1 MQCPYR
7 SSFLIPLLL
16 FLFGASLPSSAAVP
30 GGGTEIAAIR
40 IAGASQIAESRLLSA
55 LPVQR
60 HSPYSSAALQASARV
75 LAILYRGEGFLFV
88 SIDSMRTEYTVDSL
102 QATITIYLTEG
113 ERFVLGRLSISGAA
127 HWPEDELLRWC
138 TTKTDEPLSQAT
150 VENDIEFL
158 LQQYENAGYPFVS
171 ISVDTLRPE
180 SSHPRTLELILKIDE
195 GARVFLT
202 EVRVEGNTVTRSD
215 VIIREA
221 RVSALGLYRQT
232 QLERLRRRLDRLTI
246 FASVELPQLYLT
258 TPVSRPDSTP
268 AGLLVRVHEGPT
280 STFDGIAG
288 YVPPATSTGQ
298 GYFMGNVTVV
308 MRNLFGTGRRLSAR
322 WLRENEW
329 TQELEAGYME
339 PWIAGYPVNGG
350 IAYFQRKQDSS
361 YVKSRIDV
369 RIDVSP
375 ADDLSIGAV
384 LQREDVYP
392 SSASAMFTAYESNM
406 TSVGL
411 DVRYD
416 TRDNVRNPRRG
427 VAYGAFYQRGTK
439 NITGPA
445 QYLTSGMD
453 RNATVEKITMDVE
466 AAFPLSLNHVIVAA
480 VHGKQITSPRL
491 EPSDLFQIGGANSLR
506 GYRENQFLG
515 SHVAWTNL
523 EYRFLTGRLSSV
535 FLLFDEG
542 YILHPA
548 DERLQTARQELFRA
562 GYGFGA
568 RVETGLGIIRVSYA
582 LGEGDTFTTGKIHFG
597 IANDF

>member
-1 MQCPYR
+1 MQSLYR
-7 SSFLIPLLL
+7 SLL
-16 FLFGASLPSSAAVP
+16 FISLLFILFAAPALSSAAEP
-30 GGGTEIAAIR
+30 GSRTEIAVVR
-40 IAGASQIAESRLLSA
+40 IAGAVQITESRLLSA
-55 LPVQR
+55 LPLQR
-60 HSPYSSAALQASARV
+60 HSPYSSAALPAAAQSLAS
-75 LAILYRGEGFLFV
+75 IYRGEGFLFV
-88 SIDSMRTEYTVDSL
+88 SIDSMRMEYSPDSL
-102 QATITIYLTEG
+102 QAAVTIYVTEG
-113 ERFVLGRLSISGAA
+113 ERFLLGRLSITGATR
-127 HWPEDELLRWC
+127 WPEDELLRWC
-138 TTKTDEPLSQAT
+138 TTKTGEPLSQAA

-158 LQQYENAGYPFVS
+158 LQLYENAGYPFVS

-180 SSHPRTLELILKIDE
+180 SRQPGTLELTLKIDE

-202 EVRVEGNTVTRSD
+202 EVRVEGNTATRSD
-215 VIIREA
+215 VITREA

-232 QLERLRRRLDRLTI
+232 QMESFRRRLDRLTL
-246 FASVELPQLYLT
+246 FASVEPPQLYLT
-258 TPVSRPDSTP
+258 ASVSRPDSTTG
-268 AGLLVRVHEGPT
+268 GLLVKVHEGPT

-298 GYFMGNVTVV
+298 GYFMGNITVV
-308 MRNLFGTGRRLSAR
+308 MRNLFGTGRRLSVK

-350 IAYFQRKQDSS
+350 ISYFQRKQDSS
-361 YVKSRIDV
+361 YVKSRIDA
-369 RIDVSP
+369 RIDISP
-375 ADDLSIGAV
+375 ADDLAIGAV

-392 SSASAMFTAYESNM
+392 SSASAVFTAYESNM
-406 TSVGL
+406 TSIGL

-427 VAYGAFYQRGTK
+427 VSYGAFYQRGTK

-466 AAFPLSLNHVIVAA
+466 AAFPLALNHVIVVAL
-480 VHGKQITSPRL
+480 HGRQITSPRL
-491 EPSDLFQIGGANSLR
+491 EQSDLFQIGGANSLR
-506 GYRENQFLG
+506 GYRENQFFG

-542 YILHPA
+542 YIQRPA
-548 DERLQTARQELFRA
+548 DQQMQIAAQELFRA